1 MIFFQFI
8 QNKDC
13 IQSFGRKSHII
24 FYLEI
29 LIFPCQVSVLQD
41 NPVLIIHAYLL

>member
-1 MIFFQFI
+1 M

-13 IQSFGRKSHII
+13 IQSFGRKSHIS

-29 LIFPCQVSVLQD
+29 LICPCQVSVLQD
-41 NPVLIIHAYLL
+41 NPVLTMHAYFL